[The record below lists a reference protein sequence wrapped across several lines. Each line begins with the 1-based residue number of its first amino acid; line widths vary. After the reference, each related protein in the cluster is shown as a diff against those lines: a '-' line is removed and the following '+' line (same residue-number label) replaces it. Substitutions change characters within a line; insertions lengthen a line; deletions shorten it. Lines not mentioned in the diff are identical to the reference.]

1 MRILAIDTSC
11 GAVSACVLDSGADSA
26 LARRSEPMQR
36 GHAEALAPL
45 LERLMFGVEGGFAS
59 LDRIAATVGPGSF
72 TGIRVGLATAR
83 AIGLALNVP
92 VIGVSTLVAFA
103 GPLLL
108 EPAPGVIA
116 SAIDARHGRVY
127 LQLFEA
133 MGGRP
138 LIAGADRRASREAVR
153 AGDRRRPGPND
164 RRAALSILA
173 LEAARAG
180 LNADLAGERRC
191 SRYSRRRPHRA
202 RDGSARLPA
211 ASALSQAARRA
222 AGVRRANRAR
232 KSLIQQAKDAV
243 SI

>member
-1 MRILAIDTSC
+1 
-11 GAVSACVLDSGADSA
+11 
-26 LARRSEPMQR
+26 
-36 GHAEALAPL
+36 
-45 LERLMFGVEGGFAS
+45 MFGVEGGFAS

-108 EPAPGVIA
+108 EPAPGIIA

-138 LIAGADRRASREAVR
+138 LIPARIEGLREAVR
-153 AGDRRRPGPND
+153 AIGAGPV
-164 RRAALSILA
+164 RMTGSGAGILA
-173 LEAARAG
+173 LEAALAG
-180 LNADLAGERRC
+180 LNADLAGDADYPDILAVARIGLAMDPRDC
-191 SRYSRRRPHRA
+191 PPRPFISSRPMRSRRPARA
-202 RDGSARLPA
+202 SRAPTPDPA
-211 ASALSQAARRA
+211 GQ
-222 AGVRRANRAR
+222 GCCFDFENP
-232 KSLIQQAKDAV
+232 SLR
-243 SI
+243 

>member
-45 LERLMFGVEGGFAS
+45 LERLMFSVEGGFAS

-108 EPAPGVIA
+108 EPAPGIIA

-138 LIAGADRRASREAVR
+138 LIPARIEGLREAVR
-153 AGDRRRPGPND
+153 AIGTGPV
-164 RRAALSILA
+164 RMTGSGAGILA
-173 LEAARAG
+173 LEAALAG
-180 LNADLAGERRC
+180 LNADLAGDADYPDILAIARIGLAMDPRDC
-191 SRYSRRRPHRA
+191 PPRPLYLKPPDA
-202 RDGSARLPA
+202 QPA
-211 ASALSQAARRA
+211 SGESIA
-222 AGVRRANRAR
+222 RAN
-232 KSLIQQAKDAV
+232 L
-243 SI
+243 

>member
-11 GAVSACVLDSGADSA
+11 GAASACVVESGAPAPIAQES
-26 LARRSEPMQR
+26 LAMDR
-36 GHAEALAPL
+36 GHAETLVPL
-45 LERLMFGVEGGFAS
+45 LQRIMGGVEGGFAS

-108 EPAPGVIA
+108 EPAPGIIA

-138 LIAGADRRASREAVR
+138 LIPARIEGLREAVR
-153 AGDRRRPGPND
+153 AIGAGP
-164 RRAALSILA
+164 
-173 LEAARAG
+173 
-180 LNADLAGERRC
+180 
-191 SRYSRRRPHRA
+191 
-202 RDGSARLPA
+202 
-211 ASALSQAARRA
+211 
-222 AGVRRANRAR
+222 VRM
-232 KSLIQQAKDAV
+232 
-243 SI
+243 